1 MKKQRNTTQMKVQTR
16 NTEIQ
21 MNEDDIGK
29 LLEKQFRI
37 MIIKM
42 IKNLKKRMD
51 KMQEST
57 NTDLEK
63 EETYRNNQQNY

>member
-1 MKKQRNTTQMKVQTR
+1 MKELETQVQ
-16 NTEIQ
+16 I
-21 MNEDDIGK
+21 NEEETGK
-29 LLEKQFRI
+29 LPEKEFRI

>member
-1 MKKQRNTTQMKVQTR
+1 MKVQTR

>member
-63 EETYRNNQQNY
+63 EETYRNNQQQ

>member
-1 MKKQRNTTQMKVQTR
+1 MV
-16 NTEIQ
+16 
-21 MNEDDIGK
+21 
-29 LLEKQFRI
+29 
-37 MIIKM
+37 KM

>member
-1 MKKQRNTTQMKVQTR
+1 MKVQTR

-42 IKNLKKRMD
+42 IKNLKKRMY